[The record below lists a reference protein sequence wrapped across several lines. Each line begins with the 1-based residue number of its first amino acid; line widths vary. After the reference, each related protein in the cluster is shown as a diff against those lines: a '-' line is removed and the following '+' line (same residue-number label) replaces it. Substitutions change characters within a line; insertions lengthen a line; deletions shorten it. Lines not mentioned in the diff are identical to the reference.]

1 MVFSCKYLSVSNSS
15 VCSACTQQ
23 LMTLAYETLEEA
35 TSSSQEC
42 AVQLFFAARNMFEL
56 FCSVYPTAHQKAL
69 TLFPQMSGRQN
80 ETMSHHFTLCFRHR
94 QIKIRL

>member
-1 MVFSCKYLSVSNSS
+1 
-15 VCSACTQQ
+15 
-23 LMTLAYETLEEA
+23 MTLAYETLEEA

-69 TLFPQMSGRQN
+69 SLFPQMSGRQN
-80 ETMSHHFTLCFRHR
+80 KTISRIPPYAFDKDKLKSGLNQM
-94 QIKIRL
+94 

>member
-1 MVFSCKYLSVSNSS
+1 
-15 VCSACTQQ
+15 
-23 LMTLAYETLEEA
+23 MTLAYETLEEA

-69 TLFPQMSGRQN
+69 SLFPQMSGRQSK
-80 ETMSHHFTLCFRHR
+80 TISRIPPYAFDKDKL
-94 QIKIRL
+94 KSG